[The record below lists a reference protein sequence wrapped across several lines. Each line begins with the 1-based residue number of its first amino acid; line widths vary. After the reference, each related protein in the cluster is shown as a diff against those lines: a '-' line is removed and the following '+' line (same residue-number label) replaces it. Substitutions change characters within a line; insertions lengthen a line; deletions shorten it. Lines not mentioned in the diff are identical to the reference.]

1 MTGERE
7 TDLVADCLALMMQ
20 RGETLGC
27 AESLTGG
34 ALAAAVVSVPGAS
47 RVFRGAV
54 VSYATDVKTSL
65 LGVDA
70 GLIKRCGTV
79 DPLVAEAMARGVCR
93 VLTCDWGVSTTGVAG
108 PGPAEGK
115 EAGTAYV
122 AVCGPRDA
130 RARRTPGAATQAGE
144 VVVTVRAI
152 QVTGGRDEVRTGVVL
167 AAVSELRARLEAMMV
182 DDSPR

>member
-1 MTGERE
+1 MTGERGA
-7 TDLVADCLALMMQ
+7 DLVAECLGLMTQ

-34 ALAAAVVSVPGAS
+34 AVAAAVVSVPGAS
-47 RVFRGAV
+47 RVFRGGV
-54 VSYATDVKTSL
+54 VSYATDVKISL

-70 GLIKRCGTV
+70 DLIAQCGTV
-79 DPLVAEAMARGVCR
+79 DPHVAEAMARGVCR

-122 AVCGPRDA
+122 AVCGPRGA
-130 RARRTPGAATQAGE
+130 RPRRTSERASQAGE
-144 VVVTVRAI
+144 GVVTVRAI
-152 QVTGGRDEVRTGVVL
+152 QITGGRDEVRAGVVL
-167 AAVSELRARLEAMMV
+167 AALSELRARLEAMTV

>member
-1 MTGERE
+1 MTPEE
-7 TDLVADCLALMMQ
+7 LTALAAECLALLRH

-47 RVFRGAV
+47 LTFRGAV
-54 VSYATDVKTSL
+54 VSYAVDVKIAL

-70 GLIKRCGTV
+70 GLIARCGTV
-79 DPLVAEAMARGVCR
+79 DPRVVAAMAEGVCR
-93 VLTCDWGVSTTGVAG
+93 VVTCDWGVATTGVAG

-122 AVCGPRDA
+122 AVCGPAEAGQQDDRHQRDP
-130 RARRTPGAATQAGE
+130 RL
-144 VVVTVRAI
+144 TVRAV
-152 QVTGGRDEVRTGVVL
+152 QAHGGRDDVRATVVE
-167 AAVSELRARLEAMMV
+167 AALSELRARLEL
-182 DDSPR
+182 